1 MFFMWTIQN
10 VVPTALRYTGNHFAT
25 KAAPRWGLGFAIFQ
39 IGSSMGF
46 QMMSII
52 FQSSIIFLYLT
63 LQESRESPWVW
74 FSLDKIYAGATPGVT
89 AWWPSLYLINLN
101 DSVCFAIV
109 LPALSRYLSLREF
122 EKKRKSPGLVYV
134 NASFLECNAR
144 GDNTVSALVA
154 SCPISIKQSATTT
167 IEVT

>member
-10 VVPTALRYTGNHFAT
+10 VEPTALRYTGDHFAT

-74 FSLDKIYAGATPGVT
+74 FSQVKFPQVQRPG
-89 AWWPSLYLINLN
+89 
-101 DSVCFAIV
+101 
-109 LPALSRYLSLREF
+109 
-122 EKKRKSPGLVYV
+122 
-134 NASFLECNAR
+134 
-144 GDNTVSALVA
+144 
-154 SCPISIKQSATTT
+154 
-167 IEVT
+167 